1 MNDDGKPN
9 ESNDQGRGQ
18 GLKAQIFYKKD
29 DSKVM
34 YEEGQD
40 SYRPQIYQQR

>member
-1 MNDDGKPN
+1 MNYDGEPN
-9 ESNDQGRGQ
+9 ESNVQSYEGGV
-18 GLKAQIFYKKD
+18 KAQIFYKKD

-40 SYRPQIYQQR
+40 TYRPQIHQQR

>member
-1 MNDDGKPN
+1 MNSDGKPN
-9 ESNDQGRGQ
+9 ESNDRGYD
-18 GLKAQIFYKKD
+18 GGVKAQIFYKKD

-40 SYRPQIYQQR
+40 TYRHQAYQQR